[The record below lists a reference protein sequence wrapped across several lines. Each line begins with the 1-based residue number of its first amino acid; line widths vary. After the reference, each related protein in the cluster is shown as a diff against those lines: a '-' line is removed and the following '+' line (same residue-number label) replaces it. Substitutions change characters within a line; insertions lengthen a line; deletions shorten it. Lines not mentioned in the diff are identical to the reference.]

1 MVKAQRFCI
10 ITKEGDN
17 VRLFGSRLTLAPKQ
31 YAHAKILVPLAFI
44 AICAIITAVM
54 IASSFSTSAGLDG
67 TFVLSGSDGEEFI
80 EFDAGGSYAMNADGK
95 VSRGE
100 WRFDG
105 GKVAFK
111 PSSGEKQTARFIERK
126 YIAFDNSQFWAGQ
139 IPAGSAFDAEVASK
153 DGEVYTFK
161 TDGKVYVTEDGRNR
175 ELGSYMVDG
184 FFIIVTSEDESTTY
198 LNCGDGITSEFYK
211 AS

>member
-1 MVKAQRFCI
+1 MDKAQRFCI

-17 VRLFGSRLTLAPKQ
+17 VCLFGSRLKLTPKQ
-31 YAHAKILVPLAFI
+31 YALAKILVPLAFI

-54 IASSFSTSAGLDG
+54 IASSFATSAGLDG
-67 TFVLSGSDGEEFI
+67 TFVLSGLGGEEFI
-80 EFDAGGSYAMNADGK
+80 EFDAGGSYAMNTDGK

-100 WRFDG
+100 WYFDG
-105 GKVAFK
+105 GRIALE

-126 YIAFDNSQFWAGQ
+126 YIAFDNSLFLAGQ
-139 IPAGSAFDAEVASK
+139 IPEGAAFDAEVASK

-161 TDGKVYVTEDGRNR
+161 TDGKVYVTEDGRNA
-175 ELGSYMVDG
+175 ELGSYMIDG
-184 FFIIVTSEDESTTY
+184 FFIIVTSEAESTTY